1 MTTRPL
7 TLWQSRV
14 LLLLTLEPQ
23 LVEEITNR
31 MADRGAVLNTS
42 RMRQLLEE
50 LTAAGLVTQT
60 PRQGNA
66 GTRYG
71 LGAGPA
77 IDAALDQAYEVTEG
91 RSASLPRQ
99 PHP

>member
-1 MTTRPL
+1 MTTRPI

-23 LVEEITNR
+23 AVEEITNR

-42 RMRQLLEE
+42 RVRQLLEE
-50 LTAAGLVTQT
+50 LTTLRLVTQT

-66 GTRYG
+66 GARYG

-77 IDAALDQAYEVTEG
+77 VDAALDQAYELING
-91 RSASLPRQ
+91 RPASSPRQ
-99 PHP
+99 G